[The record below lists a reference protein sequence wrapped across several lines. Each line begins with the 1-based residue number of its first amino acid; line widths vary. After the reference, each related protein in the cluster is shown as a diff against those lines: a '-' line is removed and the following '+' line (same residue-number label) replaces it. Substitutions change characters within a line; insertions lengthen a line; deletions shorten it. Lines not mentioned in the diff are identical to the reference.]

1 MWNMRGRYVSNLVVS
16 SNNPGQIGYNQS
28 RQNYG
33 GNTIGQSLESSGIG
47 EFVNVLYRHR
57 KLILA
62 IIAAITLS
70 ALAWQLTRPTLYS
83 ATASVQVELIDAVG
97 VNQADVAAKNSQR
110 IANEVKLHRSRAS
123 AERVVRDLELYDRG
137 DFKKETGKN
146 LIGGKKQKVR
156 EAATKLMNM
165 VEITSQEGSDLIEI
179 EVESRTPEMAALI
192 ANQYP
197 LSVQAL
203 RVKKAEERSQEL
215 LASLVK
221 KQEESALMAEQT
233 ARAVSDYRISHSML
247 AGAAGMQDLQQV
259 QRIEADAIAARAQS
273 AASASRSG
281 GIAAAAGMRSVAGAS
296 NASTQA
302 LERQEADL
310 ASTLASKSQV
320 YGSGHPEIAS
330 LNSALGQVR
339 SDLVRERSRAISDAA
354 AVAGA
359 EGARMAQ
366 VARSEA
372 SGDAARAGQLQAQ
385 LGGVTTKAYRNIGNV
400 VELETL
406 SRQAEQAVKA
416 YNQLTERVS
425 EIRAKNPLEGVNTTV
440 VSPASVDN
448 RAVSPQPLKITI
460 FALLASSIL
469 AFLVAF
475 AIDLF
480 DNKLRTS
487 AQIRRLFGLPTF
499 GMLPLIDDNFGS
511 KIEESPVLM
520 KPQSLFSEVARAAYF
535 DVNALVADNQPQ
547 TVLITSPLPGDGKS
561 VVSVTLA
568 AAAMAVGK
576 RVAVIDLDL
585 RKTGLIQQLK
595 RADTPDLIEIL
606 KGRVDFSKISAPMLP
621 SRTEDEQLGTETEID
636 TSRIALISAMK
647 PVAEPA
653 VLLGS
658 KALQILLVDLKKKFD
673 FIVINAPAT
682 LAVKDARTMCNFADH
697 TLVVARWGKTTIGQM
712 NATMEML
719 NTDRVAGV
727 VYDQVDYAAH
737 ARGRYGD
744 AIQYYYESASYYSD
758 AFPERPG
765 FADRIRRLF
774 GRGGAYA

>member
-1 MWNMRGRYVSNLVVS
+1 VSNLVVS
-16 SNNPGQIGYNQS
+16 PNNPGQIGYSQG

-33 GNTIGQSLESSGIG
+33 TSTMTQTLESSGIG

-57 KLILA
+57 KLILS
-62 IIAAITLS
+62 IIAVVTLS
-70 ALAWQLTRPTLYS
+70 ALLWQLTRPTLYS

-97 VNQADVAAKNSQR
+97 VNQADIAAKNNQR
-110 IANEVKLHRSRAS
+110 ITNEVKLHRSRAS

-137 DFKKETGKN
+137 DFKKDAGQNMT
-146 LIGGKKQKVR
+146 GGKKQKVR
-156 EAATKLMNM
+156 QAASKLMNM
-165 VEITSQEGSDLIEI
+165 VQITSQEGSDLIEI
-179 EVESRTPEMAALI
+179 EVESRSPEMAALI

-221 KQEESALMAEQT
+221 KQEETALKAEET
-233 ARAVSDYRISHSML
+233 ARAVSNYRIAHNML
-247 AGAAGMQDLQQV
+247 MGAAGMQDLQQV
-259 QRIEADAIAARAQS
+259 QRIEADAIAASAQS
-273 AASASRSG
+273 AASASRSSG
-281 GIAAAAGMRSVAGAS
+281 VAAAAGMRSVAGAS

-310 ASTLASKSQV
+310 ASQLASKSQT

-330 LNSALGQVR
+330 LNAALGQVR
-339 SDLVRERSRAISDAA
+339 GDLSRERTRAISDAA
-354 AVAGA
+354 AVASA
-359 EGARMAQ
+359 DSARMAQ
-366 VARSEA
+366 MARSDA
-372 SGDAARAGQLQAQ
+372 SGDAARAGQLRAQ
-385 LGGVTTKAYRNIGNV
+385 LGGVTSKAYSNIGNV

-406 SRQAEQAVKA
+406 SRQAEQAAKA

-448 RAVSPQPLKITI
+448 RPVSPQPMKITI
-460 FALLASSIL
+460 LAILASSIL
-469 AFLVAF
+469 AFLIAF

-499 GMLPLIDDNFGS
+499 GMLPLIDGSFGS

-595 RADTPDLIEIL
+595 RADAPDLIEIL
-606 KGRVDFSKISAPMLP
+606 KGRVDFSKVSAPMLQ

-636 TSRIALISAMK
+636 TSRIALISATK

-658 KALQILLVDLKKKFD
+658 KALQVLLVDLKKKFD

-697 TLVVARWGKTTIGQM
+697 TIVVARWGRTTIGQM

-719 NTDRVAGV
+719 NIDRVAGV
-727 VYDQVDYAAH
+727 IYDHVDYAAH

-774 GRGGAYA
+774 GRHGAYA